1 MQCISPVLMPSNK
14 SQSILDISQQL
25 SQTRGYN
32 AFSYADISA
41 QVNIRKASIH
51 YYFPSKEDLGR
62 KLVIRYRR
70 LMKERLQSIE
80 RSSSH
85 SYEQLNQLTRFYQA
99 DLSEGNLCLGIMLS
113 AEFLTLPE
121 SVQSQVQQFWA
132 DLEDWVTQVIQAGQ
146 AAGELRQ
153 DSPAKT
159 AAQGFL
165 AGLQG
170 AQMMCRMGTDRVDR
184 WDAIASHL
192 LAQLKANA

>member
-1 MQCISPVLMPSNK
+1 MPSNK

-25 SQTRGYN
+25 TQTRGYN

>member
-1 MQCISPVLMPSNK
+1 MPSNK

-25 SQTRGYN
+25 TQTQGYN

-41 QVNIRKASIH
+41 RVSIRKASIH

-70 LMKERLQSIE
+70 LMLKQLQGIEQASSDSYERLS
-80 RSSSH
+80 
-85 SYEQLNQLTRFYQA
+85 QLARIYQA
-99 DLSEGNLCLGIMLS
+99 HLADGSLCLCTMLS

-121 SVQSQVQQFWA
+121 SVQHQVQQFWA
-132 DLEDWVTQVIQAGQ
+132 ELEDWVAQVIQVGQ

-153 DSPAKT
+153 DNSAKI

-170 AQMMCRMGTDRVDR
+170 AQMICRLGNDRVEK

-192 LAQLKANA
+192 LDQLKAP

>member
-1 MQCISPVLMPSNK
+1 MPSNK
-14 SQSILDISQQL
+14 SHSILDISQQL
-25 SQTRGYN
+25 TQTRGYN

-41 QVNIRKASIH
+41 RVNIRKASIH

-70 LMKERLQSIE
+70 LMRERLQAIE
-80 RSSSH
+80 QASSTAHERLSH
-85 SYEQLNQLTRFYQA
+85 LARFYRGG
-99 DLSEGNLCLGIMLS
+99 LSEDSLCLCTMLS

-121 SVQSQVQQFWA
+121 SVQSQVQEFWA
-132 DLEDWVTQVIQAGQ
+132 ELEDWVAQVIQTGQ
-146 AAGELRQ
+146 EASELQQKTSAR
-153 DSPAKT
+153 T

-170 AQMMCRMGTDRVDR
+170 AQMMCRMETDRVDR

-192 LAQLKANA
+192 IDQLKAS